1 MVFISNICDY
11 LKDGTAEELEL
22 SSKELVPG
30 DQILLPAPGGKCHH
44 HHELPVYNDHMV
56 VFRLYSGVCSGYI
69 VECDAVLVSGS
80 AVANESMLTGES
92 IPVTKVVFQI

>member
-30 DQILLPAPGGKCHH
+30 DQILLPATGGKCHH
-44 HHELPVYNDHMV
+44 CHQLPVYNDHMV

-69 VECDAVLVSGS
+69 VDCVQAIYNDHCDVQV
-80 AVANESMLTGES
+80 
-92 IPVTKVVFQI
+92 I